1 MVGFRKPHHFDRNRN
16 LREVLIHV
24 TEDIQ
29 GYSKFKIT
37 TDAKMTLAISRKQY
51 GWYWQIFNPLSQND
65 GYCFHELR
73 KLVDLYSSIYDKS
86 IFIGDLNVEGLQS
99 CLTLLTKE
107 SVG

>member
-37 TDAKMTLAISRKQY
+37 IDAKMTLRLFQGKKMVGIDKHLILSLKTMAIA
-51 GWYWQIFNPLSQND
+51 FMN
-65 GYCFHELR
+65 
-73 KLVDLYSSIYDKS
+73 
-86 IFIGDLNVEGLQS
+86 
-99 CLTLLTKE
+99 
-107 SVG
+107 